1 MRQETYAQLHM
12 MLIFIISNLLALIL
26 MPAYL
31 GYRGS
36 LGEAGN
42 SPWIAFYY
50 LAMVILFTAVV
61 LYIAK
66 KKKINL
72 LKGIFYFGI
81 TWTVFYAMFP
91 IFYYFGVPFSD
102 LISLIFSVFV
112 VIWMAKNPEWYVVN
126 LVGIFMATGVALIFG
141 MALGLVPIIIFLS
154 AFAIYDVISVY
165 KTKHMVALA
174 DNVIEYKLPA
184 LFVIPAK
191 ENYSFKKV
199 KSIKTQ
205 NKGDTGDKKKSTERD
220 AYYMGYGDVLVP
232 GILVVAAAA
241 NFGILAGIITLA
253 GAVAAM
259 FLLTVMV
266 NSGKPQPGLPYLN
279 AGAFAGFLL
288 YLLMFG

>member
-1 MRQETYAQLHM
+1 MKQETYAQLHM

-31 GYRGS
+31 GYKGS
-36 LGEAGN
+36 LGEEGN

-50 LAMVILFTAVV
+50 LAMVILFTAVI

-66 KKKINL
+66 KKKVNL
-72 LKGIFYFGI
+72 LKGIFYFGV

-91 IFYYFGVPFSD
+91 IFYYIGVPFSD
-102 LISLIFSVFV
+102 VVSLIFSVLV
-112 VIWMAKNPEWYVVN
+112 VIWLAKNPEWYVVN

-154 AFAIYDVISVY
+154 AFAIYDAISVY

-191 ENYSFKKV
+191 DDYSFKKT
-199 KSIKTQ
+199 KSIK
-205 NKGDTGDKKKSTERD
+205 NKDGAKKRKKSMERE

-259 FLLTVMV
+259 FLLTAMV